1 MQSVLNRPQSYVI
14 RPQGSVDT
22 SNAKELQEH
31 LAHIMS
37 SSSYDALVVDMSQ
50 INSMDSS
57 GLMALVST
65 FRLARK
71 LNKRFSVCSLPAP
84 IRIMFEVSQLDRAIE
99 VIDYPSGFEMPLAA

>member
-1 MQSVLNRPQSYVI
+1 MQSVLTRPQSYVVC
-14 RPQGSVDT
+14 PQGSVNS
-22 SNAKELQEH
+22 SNAKELQDR
-31 LAHIMS
+31 LAQVMLAP
-37 SSSYDALVVDMSQ
+37 SYDALVVDMSQ
-50 INSMDSS
+50 VDSMDSA

-99 VIDYPSGFEMPLAA
+99 VLDYPGAFDMPMAA